1 MKKLKS
7 IFSPRHLI
15 VWIFLLILILTIPE
29 ITNPAMSKTEA
40 IVTMLSIDK
49 KDEKIIVATS
59 VLTPAME
66 KTANYEV
73 YTGEGDTID
82 EAIENVSLA
91 IGKSIGFAQCEIMAF
106 GDKISERSIIPSLD
120 YMTRTR
126 KLGRNA
132 MLINFSGEASEFAQ
146 AVINLNVE
154 KSLSLEDIMNFDKRF
169 ILSSES
175 SIDAFYKG
183 YFSEIS
189 LGIMPKVKLSK
200 EKTTNAIEV
209 QQSSVGGG
217 SATEPGSGGNGDSE
231 KLYILNDGT
240 TSVFKKGEKTIE
252 ISPDKI
258 KELNIFL
265 NKSQEGTLK
274 VVGVTDHLYN
284 DDTIILH
291 LSEKSLSYKPEFKEG
306 KPVYNIE
313 VDLTVLVEEVVEKD
327 PTKRFLRRNKEF
339 LTDALIRKLTE
350 QIKQEG
356 YDTIA
361 YCQENKIDLLRVYE
375 QFYRKKYK
383 EFKSYYEK
391 QQEKYLDEIE
401 YNISVKVSSTY

>member
-15 VWIFLLILILTIPE
+15 VWIFLVILILTIPE

-40 IVTMLSIDK
+40 IVTMLSIDEIN
-49 KDEKIIVATS
+49 EKIMVATS

-73 YTGEGDTID
+73 YKGEGDTLD

-106 GDKISERSIIPSLD
+106 GDGISENSIIPSLD

-132 MLINFSGEASEFAQ
+132 MLINFSGEVGEFAQ
-146 AVINLNVE
+146 AVVNLNIE

-169 ILSSES
+169 ILSEES

-183 YFSEIS
+183 FFSEIS
-189 LGIMPKVKLSK
+189 LGIMPKIKLSK
-200 EKTTNAIEV
+200 EKTANAIEV

-217 SATEPGSGGNGDSE
+217 SSTEPGSGGSGESK
-231 KLYILNDGT
+231 KLFILNDGT
-240 TSVFKKGEKTIE
+240 TSVFKRGKKTLE
-252 ISPDKI
+252 ISPEKI

-274 VVGVTDHLYN
+274 VEGVSDHIYK

-291 LSEKSLSYKPEFKEG
+291 LSEKSLSYKPEFKNG

-313 VDLTVLVEEVVEKD
+313 VDLTILVEEVVEKY
-327 PTKRFLRRNKEF
+327 PSKKFLRRNKEF
-339 LTDALIRKLTE
+339 LTDSLIEKLTE

-356 YDTIA
+356 FNTIK
-361 YCQENKIDLLRVYE
+361 YCQENQIDLLRVYE

-391 QQEKYLDEIE
+391 EQEKYLDQIE